1 MTLFFLKEASKQ
13 LGVLH
18 KTADFGYGKICN
30 FKILVIKWKSREYV
44 KNFFR
49 KVMFMFAEEK
59 SLNVVNL
66 PINSIRS
73 NPYQPRR
80 EMDKEAL
87 SELCLS
93 IRRYGLMQPVV
104 VRQINGREFEL
115 IAGERRLRACRMAG
129 MEEIP
134 AIIIRAGGTDSAIM
148 ALIENIQR
156 ENLGYIEEAEAFC
169 SLVSEHGL
177 TQEEL
182 AHKLGKNQSTIANKI
197 RILKLSPKIREAL
210 RENSLSERHARAL
223 LRLNDEKMRLKA
235 LDIIIKR
242 GLNVSKTEELVEE
255 ILNKNETLTE
265 ESEKKDIRV
274 FRDVRIFSN
283 TIKQA
288 VELMKRSG
296 IDAEAQKTESEDF
309 IEYTIKIAKNAKSA

>member
-1 MTLFFLKEASKQ
+1 
-13 LGVLH
+13 
-18 KTADFGYGKICN
+18 
-30 FKILVIKWKSREYV
+30 
-44 KNFFR
+44 
-49 KVMFMFAEEK
+49 MFAEEK
-59 SLNVVNL
+59 SLNVQIL

-80 EMDKEAL
+80 EMDKESL
-87 SELCLS
+87 GELCMS
-93 IRRYGLMQPVV
+93 IRKYGLMQPIV

-134 AIIIRAGGTDSAIM
+134 AIVTRAGGTDSAVM

-182 AHKLGKNQSTIANKI
+182 ALRLGKNQSTIANKI
-197 RILKLSPKIREAL
+197 RILKLSPQIREVL
-210 RENSLSERHARAL
+210 RENALSERHARAL
-223 LRLNDEKMRLKA
+223 LRLNDEKTRIKA
-235 LDIIIKR
+235 LDTIIKR
-242 GLNVSKTEELVEE
+242 GLNVSKTEELIEE
-255 ILNKNETLTE
+255 LLGKNETQDPK
-265 ESEKKDIRV
+265 SEKKDIRV

-296 IDAEAQKTESEDF
+296 IEAETQKTESENF
-309 IEYTIKIAKNAKSA
+309 IEYTIKIAKGVKSA